1 MGIADAAKLIRAN
14 RNSASIRAFEPSATV
29 KCDGPAIFR
38 SQVARDT
45 ACLFDVNPSI
55 SSWHCM
61 PMSLDCGGGSHVPD
75 FGIVDDDGSRFL
87 LDAPDRVIPI
97 DMMDI
102 ETCAH
107 SQGFRYRRLVR
118 QEVYDGYRLQNAKD
132 LLRYGNHTL
141 ALGDRV
147 RMLAA
152 LNEHGTLTVADC
164 LTAFA
169 ETRPIAGLAQLI
181 LRGFVEVDLDRELLG
196 PETLVRRIRF

>member
-14 RNSASIRAFEPSATV
+14 RSSASIRTFEPSATV

-45 ACLFDVNPSI
+45 ACLFDLNPSI
-55 SSWHCM
+55 ASWQCM
-61 PMSLDCGGGSHVPD
+61 PVSLDCGAGAHVPD
-75 FGIVDDDGSRFL
+75 FGIVDDDGSRIL
-87 LDAPDRVIPI
+87 LDAPDRAMPI
-97 DMMDI
+97 DAQEI
-102 ETCAH
+102 EVRAYGM
-107 SQGFRYRRLVR
+107 GFRYRRLVH

-169 ETRPIAGLAQLI
+169 ETRPIAALAQLI
-181 LRGFVEVDLDRELLG
+181 LRGFVEVDLDTELLG
-196 PETLVRRIRF
+196 PETLVRRIRS

>member
-14 RNSASIRAFEPSATV
+14 RNSASIRTFEPSATV

-45 ACLFDVNPSI
+45 ACLFDLNPSI
-55 SSWHCM
+55 TSWHCM
-61 PMSLDCGGGSHVPD
+61 PVSMDCGGGVHVPD
-75 FGIVDDDGSRFL
+75 FGIVDDDGSRTL
-87 LDAPDRVIPI
+87 LDAPDRVMPI
-97 DMMDI
+97 DPLEI
-102 ETCAH
+102 EVHAYGM
-107 SQGFRYRRLVR
+107 GFRYRRLAH
-118 QEVYDGYRLQNAKD
+118 QEVYEGYRLQNAKD

-147 RMLAA
+147 RMLAT

-181 LRGFVEVDLDRELLG
+181 LRGFVEVDLDTELLG
-196 PETLVRRIRF
+196 PETLVQRIQS